1 MIVENCVKTDNERN
15 LQLLYIEY
23 WNMKSC
29 HCLKFYVK
37 LLNLLRFLATITY
50 LFAFDTKLLMITWGR
65 MLQKYLKYLK
75 KNNHVR
81 CIRANITHTGI
92 LNVCKLINGWRI
104 FINCW
109 LKLITSMIWWI
120 MLIDGGVKT
129 ISENCIIWDH
139 TKVEFDSFYSP
150 FKIILNS

>member
-1 MIVENCVKTDNERN
+1 MTVENCVKTDNERN

-23 WNMKSC
+23 WNTKSC

-37 LLNLLRFLATITY
+37 LICFVFWQQLLICLLSVLNYWLPEDVCCKNI
-50 LFAFDTKLLMITWGR
+50 
-65 MLQKYLKYLK
+65 KYLK
-75 KNNHVR
+75 KNNHLR

-92 LNVCKLINGWRI
+92 LYVCKLINGWRI
-104 FINCW
+104 FNNCW
-109 LKLITSMIWWI
+109 LKLIISMIWWI
-120 MLIDGGVKT
+120 MQIDGGVKT
-129 ISENCIIWDH
+129 ASEICIILDH